1 MTKGCTEN
9 RDPFRKSVGPNQN
22 GPDFT
27 YLLLHSLIIL
37 LPQSAIRQQ
46 ATRPL
51 LLPCLVVIVVVV
63 HYHLLSRQCQ
73 LTAASLCPIA

>member
-1 MTKGCTEN
+1 
-9 RDPFRKSVGPNQN
+9 
-22 GPDFT
+22 
-27 YLLLHSLIIL
+27 
-37 LPQSAIRQQ
+37 
-46 ATRPL
+46 L